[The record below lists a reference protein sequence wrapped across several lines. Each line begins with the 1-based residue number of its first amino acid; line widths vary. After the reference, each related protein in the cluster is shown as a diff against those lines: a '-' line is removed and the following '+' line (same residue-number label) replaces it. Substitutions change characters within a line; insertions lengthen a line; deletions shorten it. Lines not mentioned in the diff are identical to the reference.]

1 MVKKDTIENII
12 DYISK
17 FKDAEKF
24 MIKAPLNKEFNS
36 FDELKK
42 EILDLGF
49 IRFSVQDKI
58 YTVNDD
64 E

>member
-1 MVKKDTIENII
+1 
-12 DYISK
+12 
-17 FKDAEKF
+17 